1 MTDIENIKNNIKYIL
16 NNIELKDIPERDKLV
31 ALDIFLHK
39 REDLHKELSNEK
51 LINILKWLLHT
62 AYWV

>member
-1 MTDIENIKNNIKYIL
+1 MTDIENIENNIEYIL

-31 ALDIFLHK
+31 ALDVFLHK
-39 REDLHKELSNEK
+39 REDLHKELSNEE
-51 LINILKWLLHT
+51 LIKILKWLLHT